1 MTITAVRPR
10 PATPSGHVPPP
21 RGRVPRRRAVSERGL
36 LFTVVL
42 GAVAVLG
49 LWWHDT
55 TMLPGLGEW
64 VTAAGRVTGLLGGY
78 AIVVALL
85 LMCRAP
91 WIDHGL
97 GTDRLSR
104 WHAMSGRYLFG
115 LLSAHAA
122 LITWGYALTSGTS
135 LWAQTNLMLVAVP
148 NVLIAAIGYAL
159 FVVVGVMSARQVRRR
174 VSYET
179 WYLIH
184 LLTYVAI
191 GLSFLHV
198 LTVGA
203 DFQTGWAKAYWIAM
217 YAAVTVLLVW
227 YRWLNPVR
235 NAMRHHPRVASVA
248 AEGPGVVSITIAG
261 RGLDRLG
268 AEAGQFF
275 RWRFLTPSGWW
286 QSHPYSLSAVPT
298 DSELRITVKA
308 LGKHSEQLAS
318 LRPGTRVLME
328 GPYGALTVARRRNH
342 GVLLLAGGIG
352 ITPLRAMLEH
362 HHNEG
367 PDAGP
372 VTLIYRARTV
382 ADLVHRAEIDQL
394 GEADH
399 IEILYGVGDPGG
411 DDDVLVADR
420 LSSAVSDLQARD
432 VYLCGPAPFMGA
444 ATESLLRCGVAPR
457 HIHAERFEF

>member
-1 MTITAVRPR
+1 MTATAVQPR
-10 PATPSGHVPPP
+10 PSTPP
-21 RGRVPRRRAVSERGL
+21 RVRVRRRRAVSERGL
-36 LFTVVL
+36 LAGVIL

-91 WIDHGL
+91 WIDHAL

-174 VSYET
+174 VSYEA

-203 DFQTGWAKAYWIAM
+203 DFQTGWAKAFWIAM

-235 NAMRHHPRVASVA
+235 NAMRHHPRVAAVTT
-248 AEGPGVVSITIAG
+248 EGPGVVSISVAG
-261 RGLDRLG
+261 RDLGRLG

-298 DSELRITVKA
+298 DTELRITVKA

-394 GEADH
+394 GGADH

-411 DDDVLVADR
+411 DDDVFVADR
-420 LSSAVSDLQARD
+420 LSSAVSDLQERD